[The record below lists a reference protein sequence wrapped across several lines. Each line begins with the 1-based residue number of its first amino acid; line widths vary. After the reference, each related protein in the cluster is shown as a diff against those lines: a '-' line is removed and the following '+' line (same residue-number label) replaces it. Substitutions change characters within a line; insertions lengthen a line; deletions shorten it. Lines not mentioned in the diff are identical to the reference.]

1 MPDLRQTRKNITT
14 ALAIL
19 LGVDVLA
26 VGLLFSPIVGSAS
39 SRRDE
44 LNQLISDLR
53 TKTRLVAPLK
63 NLDQKVVLANK
74 QITDFYK
81 ARFPGQDSEIA
92 TQFGKLAAANGV
104 TIEQAKYEVK
114 GDAAGGLYPVL
125 IEADL
130 SGNYVSLA
138 RFINALERADML
150 FVINSIELAGEQNGI
165 KLQMKLETYLKAR
178 TS

>member
-1 MPDLRQTRKNITT
+1 M
-14 ALAIL
+14 
-19 LGVDVLA
+19 
-26 VGLLFSPIVGSAS
+26 
-39 SRRDE
+39 
-44 LNQLISDLR
+44 
-53 TKTRLVAPLK
+53 
-63 NLDQKVVLANK
+63 
-74 QITDFYK
+74 
-81 ARFPGQDSEIA
+81 
-92 TQFGKLAAANGV
+92 
-104 TIEQAKYEVK
+104 
-114 GDAAGGLYPVL
+114 L